1 MGGKDGCEER
11 LETITTHLSNELVR
25 GILHSL
31 GYFKSRWLL
40 QL

>member
-1 MGGKDGCEER
+1 MGGKGGCEER
-11 LETITTHLSNELVR
+11 LKTISTHLSNELVR